1 MRLETLAGRLH
12 FPSISECS
20 DIGTNSENMITQWKL
35 TGSKKESEGE
45 GAVITNS
52 VEVCPEPGVSSNR
65 IGGTTSV
72 WDDWKL

>member
-52 VEVCPEPGVSSNR
+52 VEVGPEPGVAR
-65 IGGTTSV
+65 TG
-72 WDDWKL
+72 